1 MGETSFKELEAR
13 RQARRRYDAVRV
25 VSDNKREQLVLAR
38 DTARNDEVLLRRTLL
53 SQRQD
58 CWAFE
63 ERAQRLLF
71 VSHPNLAK
79 VRDYFTD
86 QEGRGVLVME
96 IHQGMTLEEYSGEI
110 QAMLS
115 PRAIVVELATVTL
128 GVARGLAA
136 LHHQGLIHG
145 AISPHA
151 IFLNGRD
158 GFPILGNYGLGIAP
172 AAASLTTTQIV
183 RQPWIA
189 PEVKSTFKLPLDVR
203 ADVYSLG
210 SSLYSVLVGVAPRI
224 TARDDETNLTLASKF
239 NVHVDADLD
248 LILSRMVARNP
259 AKRIATAADVVRHL
273 EQWKALQSH

>member
-1 MGETSFKELEAR
+1 MGETTFKELEAK
-13 RQARRRYDAVRV
+13 RQARRRYDAIRV
-25 VSDNKREQLVLAR
+25 LHDTKREQLVLAR
-38 DTARNDEVLLRRTLL
+38 DTQRNDEVMLRRIIL

-71 VSHPNLAK
+71 ITHPNLAK

-86 QEGRGVLVME
+86 QDGRGVLVME
-96 IHQGMTLEEYSGEI
+96 LHQGLTLEEYAGEI

-115 PRAIVVELATVTL
+115 PRAIVVELANVTL

-158 GFPILGNYGLGIAP
+158 GFPILGSYSLGISP
-172 AAASLTTTQIV
+172 PISLTTTQIV

-189 PEVKSTFKLPLDVR
+189 PEVKSAFKLPLDPR
-203 ADVYSLG
+203 SDIYSLG

-224 TARDDETNLTLASKF
+224 AARDEDTTLALASKF
-239 NVHVDADLD
+239 NVHVDPDLD
-248 LILSRMVARNP
+248 MILARMAARNP
-259 AKRIATAADVVRHL
+259 AKRIGTAAELVRAL
-273 EQWKALQSH
+273 EQWKASQH